1 MLGQRPGSVQ
11 PGYGQADKTFCLSI
25 AHNTLII
32 YIVLTSM
39 QHNVVTRKSPQSNK
53 EHGNLHLHATMAAT
67 TAS

>member
-39 QHNVVTRKSPQSNK
+39 QHKVVTRKSPQSNK
-53 EHGNLHLHATMAAT
+53 KQRQPTPACNHRSHH
-67 TAS
+67 S